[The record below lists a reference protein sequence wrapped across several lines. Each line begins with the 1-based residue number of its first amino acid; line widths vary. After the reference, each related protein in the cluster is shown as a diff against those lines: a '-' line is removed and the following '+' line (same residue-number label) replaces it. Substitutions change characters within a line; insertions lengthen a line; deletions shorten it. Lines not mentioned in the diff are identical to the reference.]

1 VSPEA
6 LRALIAG
13 LIVGLVG
20 GLLLASQVED
30 LGGIGDLIGSADSPS
45 DEALDV
51 IEDSYFKDVDS
62 SRLDNASIRGMVR
75 ELRDDFDDRFSH
87 YFDPSQ
93 LKQFKQSTSGSFS
106 GIGLSVSEVK
116 PGLRVTTVFD
126 DTPAQEAGIREGD
139 VILAVDGDSIAGE
152 PADVATG
159 TIKGPPGTT
168 VELRVRSPSTGR
180 AREIRLERAQVQVP
194 VVQGSLQRAGGRKVA
209 YVQLAGFSQGAHGE
223 LRAELERLYRKGAEG
238 FVLDLRGN
246 GGGLL
251 NEAVLTSSVFVD
263 KGVIVSTSG
272 RTQQER
278 EYRAVGGA
286 LDPRPGVVL
295 INRDTASAAEIL
307 TAALDDYDLATVVG
321 TRSFGK
327 GVFQEVIDLD
337 NGGALDLTVG
347 EYLTSEGRSLAGKGI
362 RPEVAAK
369 DDLKTVTRSGPGQVV
384 RNDEGLQR
392 ALQVLGRELGQG
404 Q

>member
-1 VSPEA
+1 VSTEA

-13 LIVGLVG
+13 LVVGLVG

-30 LGGIGDLIGSADSPS
+30 LGEVGDLIGSSDSPS

-75 ELRDDFDDRFSH
+75 ELRDEFDDRFSH
-87 YFDPSQ
+87 YFDATQ

-126 DTPAQEAGIREGD
+126 DTPAQKAGIREGD

-159 TIKGPPGTT
+159 AIKGPPGTT
-168 VELRVRSPSTGR
+168 VALRVRSPSTGR
-180 AREIRLERAQVQVP
+180 TREISLERAQVQVP

-251 NEAVLTSSVFVD
+251 NEAVLTSSVFVER
-263 KGVIVSTSG
+263 GVIVSTSG

-286 LDPRPGVVL
+286 LNPRPGVVL
-295 INRDTASAAEIL
+295 IDRDTASAAEIL